1 MAFTHLHV
9 HTEYSLL
16 DGSNK
21 IKEYVAR
28 VKELGMNSA
37 AITDHGVMYGVI
49 DFYRAAREAGI
60 KPILGCEVYVAPNS
74 RFDKELTG
82 GEDRYHH
89 LVLLAENNT
98 GYANLMKIVS
108 RGFTEGY
115 YYKPRVDMEVLQE
128 FHEGIIALSACL
140 AGEVP
145 RFILKGM
152 KDEARKAARKYEACF
167 GKGNYFL
174 ELQDHGIPEQRTVN
188 MELLQMS
195 RELDIPLVTTNDV
208 HYTYA
213 EDAIPHDILL
223 VNRDGKLRE
232 LHKVL
237 DRNCALSFITA
248 ADKPGRQTYERSAIL
263 LMLKAFYDTVGREN
277 AERITVEFSLSNAL
291 FCRAKGQFTPDK
303 ALLERVEAR
312 MRELAAQAL
321 PIEKRSVNIDDAV
334 AMFRACGLEDK
345 ARLLSYRI
353 NSHVNVY
360 TLDGFTDYFYG
371 YMVPDTGYLK
381 WFALES
387 FADGFILRLPD
398 QADPEKLGDF
408 KPPMK
413 VFQAMHE
420 AEDLSAVLQISDVGE
435 MNDVISRG
443 QATQMILSHEAMM
456 EKQIGDI
463 AHEIAARKG
472 VRFVMIAGPSS
483 SGKTTFSHRLSTQ
496 LIACGLRPHA
506 IATDNYFRNRAD
518 TPRDERGEYDFECL
532 GAMDV
537 EGFNRDMNRLLNG
550 ETVEMPTYNFIKG
563 VREYNGET
571 LTLGENDVL
580 VIEGIHCLNDEF
592 SKALPKESKY
602 RIYISCLTTLNV
614 DDHNRIPTTDARLLR
629 RIERDARTRGYGAQ
643 ATIKMWPSVRRG
655 EEQNIFPYQ
664 DSADMLFNS
673 ALLYETALLKPYVEP
688 LLFGVPH
695 DCPEY
700 LEAKRLL
707 KFLNYFL
714 PLPADNVPKTSLL
727 REFVGGGCYKT

>member
-1 MAFTHLHV
+1 
-9 HTEYSLL
+9 
-16 DGSNK
+16 
-21 IKEYVAR
+21 
-28 VKELGMNSA
+28 
-37 AITDHGVMYGVI
+37 
-49 DFYRAAREAGI
+49 
-60 KPILGCEVYVAPNS
+60 
-74 RFDKELTG
+74 
-82 GEDRYHH
+82 
-89 LVLLAENNT
+89 
-98 GYANLMKIVS
+98 
-108 RGFTEGY
+108 
-115 YYKPRVDMEVLQE
+115 MEQTMLNV
-128 FHEGIIALSACL
+128 
-140 AGEVP
+140 
-145 RFILKGM
+145 
-152 KDEARKAARKYEACF
+152 
-167 GKGNYFL
+167 
-174 ELQDHGIPEQRTVN
+174 TVN
-188 MELLQMS
+188 GSTRQYPAGTPF
-195 RELDIPLVTTNDV
+195 RVIAAD
-208 HYTYA
+208 HQA
-213 EDAIPHDILL
+213 EIPHDILL

-277 AERITVEFSLSNAL
+277 TERITVEFSLSNAL

-381 WFALES
+381 WFALEP

-420 AEDLSAVLQISDVGE
+420 AEDLSALLHISDVGE

-629 RIERDARTRGYGAQ
+629 RIERDARTRGYGAR

-655 EEQNIFPYQ
+655 EEENIFPYQ
-664 DSADMLFNS
+664 DSADTVFNS
-673 ALLYETALLKPYVEP
+673 ALIYETALLKPYVEP

>member
-1 MAFTHLHV
+1 
-9 HTEYSLL
+9 
-16 DGSNK
+16 
-21 IKEYVAR
+21 
-28 VKELGMNSA
+28 
-37 AITDHGVMYGVI
+37 
-49 DFYRAAREAGI
+49 
-60 KPILGCEVYVAPNS
+60 
-74 RFDKELTG
+74 
-82 GEDRYHH
+82 
-89 LVLLAENNT
+89 
-98 GYANLMKIVS
+98 
-108 RGFTEGY
+108 
-115 YYKPRVDMEVLQE
+115 MEQTMLNV
-128 FHEGIIALSACL
+128 
-140 AGEVP
+140 
-145 RFILKGM
+145 
-152 KDEARKAARKYEACF
+152 
-167 GKGNYFL
+167 
-174 ELQDHGIPEQRTVN
+174 TVN
-188 MELLQMS
+188 GSTRQYPAGTPF
-195 RELDIPLVTTNDV
+195 RVIAAD
-208 HYTYA
+208 HQA
-213 EDAIPHDILL
+213 EIPHDILL

-237 DRNCALSFITA
+237 DRDCTLSFITA

-263 LMLKAFYDTVGREN
+263 LMLKTFYDTVGREN
-277 AERITVEFSLSNAL
+277 VERITVEFSLSNAL

-420 AEDLSAVLQISDVGE
+420 AEDLSAVLHISDVGE

-506 IATDNYFRNRAD
+506 IATDNYFRNRAE

-629 RIERDARTRGYGAQ
+629 RIERDARTRGYGAR

-655 EEQNIFPYQ
+655 EEENIFPYQ
-664 DSADMLFNS
+664 DSADTVFNS
-673 ALLYETALLKPYVEP
+673 ALIYETALLKPYVQP
-688 LLFGVPH
+688 LLFGVPRGS
-695 DCPEY
+695 DEY

-707 KFLNYFL
+707 KFLDYFL
-714 PLPADNVPKTSLL
+714 PVPADDVPQTSLM
-727 REFVGGGCYKT
+727 REFVGGGIYKT

>member
-1 MAFTHLHV
+1 
-9 HTEYSLL
+9 
-16 DGSNK
+16 
-21 IKEYVAR
+21 
-28 VKELGMNSA
+28 
-37 AITDHGVMYGVI
+37 
-49 DFYRAAREAGI
+49 
-60 KPILGCEVYVAPNS
+60 
-74 RFDKELTG
+74 
-82 GEDRYHH
+82 
-89 LVLLAENNT
+89 
-98 GYANLMKIVS
+98 
-108 RGFTEGY
+108 
-115 YYKPRVDMEVLQE
+115 MEQTMLNV
-128 FHEGIIALSACL
+128 
-140 AGEVP
+140 
-145 RFILKGM
+145 
-152 KDEARKAARKYEACF
+152 
-167 GKGNYFL
+167 
-174 ELQDHGIPEQRTVN
+174 TVN
-188 MELLQMS
+188 GSTRQYPAGTPF
-195 RELDIPLVTTNDV
+195 RVIAAD
-208 HYTYA
+208 HQA
-213 EDAIPHDILL
+213 EIPHDILL

-237 DRNCALSFITA
+237 DRDCTLSFITA

-277 AERITVEFSLSNAL
+277 VERITVEFSLSNAL

-381 WFALES
+381 WFALEP
-387 FADGFILRLPD
+387 FADGFILRLPN

-420 AEDLSAVLQISDVGE
+420 AEDLSAVLYISDVGE

-571 LTLGENDVL
+571 LMLGENDVL

-629 RIERDARTRGYGAQ
+629 RIERDARTRGYGAR

-655 EEQNIFPYQ
+655 EEENIFPYQ
-664 DSADMLFNS
+664 DSADTVFNS
-673 ALLYETALLKPYVEP
+673 ALIYETALLKPYVEP

>member
-1 MAFTHLHV
+1 
-9 HTEYSLL
+9 
-16 DGSNK
+16 
-21 IKEYVAR
+21 
-28 VKELGMNSA
+28 
-37 AITDHGVMYGVI
+37 
-49 DFYRAAREAGI
+49 
-60 KPILGCEVYVAPNS
+60 
-74 RFDKELTG
+74 
-82 GEDRYHH
+82 
-89 LVLLAENNT
+89 
-98 GYANLMKIVS
+98 
-108 RGFTEGY
+108 
-115 YYKPRVDMEVLQE
+115 MEQTMLNV
-128 FHEGIIALSACL
+128 
-140 AGEVP
+140 
-145 RFILKGM
+145 
-152 KDEARKAARKYEACF
+152 
-167 GKGNYFL
+167 
-174 ELQDHGIPEQRTVN
+174 TVN
-188 MELLQMS
+188 GSTRQYPAGTPF
-195 RELDIPLVTTNDV
+195 RVIAAD
-208 HYTYA
+208 HQA
-213 EDAIPHDILL
+213 EIPHDILL

-237 DRNCALSFITA
+237 DRDCTLSFITA

-277 AERITVEFSLSNAL
+277 VERITVEFSLSNAL

-381 WFALES
+381 WFALEP

-420 AEDLSAVLQISDVGE
+420 AEDLSAVLHISDVGE

-629 RIERDARTRGYGAQ
+629 RIERDARTRGYGAR

-655 EEQNIFPYQ
+655 EEENIFPYQ
-664 DSADMLFNS
+664 DSADTVFNS
-673 ALLYETALLKPYVEP
+673 ALIYETALLKPYVEP